1 MFLVKLKKTCNFI
14 QLGISSKKKK
24 IILQNNTKNLDSFF
38 KVLCFEGLLQTF
50 TRFSGN
56 LVILYP
62 RYNHTGSSL
71 FSDIKFIPKSKQIHS
86 VKYNAKHKYVKHLG
100 EVFIFLN
107 KKEFFSFNQ
116 NIKQGGQ
123 HIITIK

>member
-1 MFLVKLKKTCNFI
+1 MFLPKLKKTCNFI
-14 QLGISSKKKK
+14 QLGIISKKKK

-56 LVILYP
+56 LVVLYP
-62 RYNHTGSSL
+62 RYNHEGSSL
-71 FSDIKFIPKSKQIHS
+71 FSDIKFIPKSKQIYS
-86 VKYNAKHKYVKHLG
+86 VKNCSKQKYTKHLG
-100 EVFIFLN
+100 EIFIFFN
-107 KKEFFSFNQ
+107 KKNFFSFNK

-123 HIITIK
+123 HLITIK